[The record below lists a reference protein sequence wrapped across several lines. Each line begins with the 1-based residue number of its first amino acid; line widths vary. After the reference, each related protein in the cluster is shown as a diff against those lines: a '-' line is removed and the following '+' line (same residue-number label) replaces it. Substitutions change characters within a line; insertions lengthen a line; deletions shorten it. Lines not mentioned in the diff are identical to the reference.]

1 MATILQ
7 EMMGGLGTM
16 EFVNGAVSS
25 KEYDFLV
32 VNEAATF
39 SVLTSASGAN
49 LVTLY
54 NLSGATLANGMVIRG
69 AKGEKITAVTVTA
82 GSVLAYTNI

>member
-1 MATILQ
+1 MATIFQ

-16 EFVNGAVSS
+16 EFVNGAVTE
-25 KEYDFLV
+25 KAYDFLV

-39 SVLTSASGAN
+39 SVLTSAGGAD

-54 NLSGATLANGMVIRG
+54 ALSGASLANGMVIRG
-69 AKGEKITAVTVTA
+69 AKGEKIIEVTVTA

>member
-1 MATILQ
+1 MASVLQ

-16 EFVNGAVSS
+16 EFVNGAVTEKS
-25 KEYDFLV
+25 YDFLV

-39 SVLTSASGAN
+39 SVLTSAEGAD

-54 NLSGATLANGMVIRG
+54 NLSGASLANGMIVRG

-82 GSVLAYTNI
+82 GSVLAYSNI

>member
-7 EMMGGLGTM
+7 EIMGSVGTM
-16 EFVNGAVSS
+16 EFISGAVTE
-25 KEYDFLV
+25 KNYDFLV

-39 SVLTSASGAN
+39 TTLTSGGTD

-54 NLSGATLANGMVIRG
+54 NLSGATLASGIVIRG
-69 AKGEKITAVTVTA
+69 AKGQNITAVTVSA
-82 GSVLAYTNI
+82 GSVIGYTNI

>member
-1 MATILQ
+1 MASILQ
-7 EMMGGLGTM
+7 EMMGGLGVV
-16 EFVNGAVSS
+16 EFVNGAVTD
-25 KEYDFLV
+25 KQFDFLV

-39 SVLTSASGAN
+39 SVLTSEQGAN
-49 LVTLY
+49 LVSLY
-54 NLSGATLANGMVIRG
+54 NLSGASLANGMVIRG

>member
-1 MATILQ
+1 MASILQ

-16 EFVNGAVSS
+16 EFVNGAVSN
-25 KEYDFLV
+25 KQYDFLV
-32 VNEAATF
+32 VNEAAVF
-39 SVLTSASGAN
+39 SVLTSGSGAN
-49 LVTLY
+49 LVSLY

>member
-1 MATILQ
+1 MASILQ

-25 KEYDFLV
+25 KSYDFLV

-39 SVLTSASGAN
+39 SVLTSAGGSN

-54 NLSGATLANGMVIRG
+54 NLSGASLANGMVIRG

>member
-1 MATILQ
+1 MATIFQ

-16 EFVNGAVSS
+16 EFVNGAVTE
-25 KEYDFLV
+25 KAFDFLV

-39 SVLTSASGAN
+39 SVLTSAGGAD

-54 NLSGATLANGMVIRG
+54 ALSGASLANGMVIRG
-69 AKGEKITAVTVTA
+69 AKGEKITEVTVTA

>member
-32 VNEAATF
+32 VNTAATL
-39 SVLTSASGAN
+39 SVLTGEGGTD
-49 LVTLY
+49 LLDLY
-54 NLSGATLANGMVIRG
+54 NLSGASLASGIVIRG
-69 AKGEKITAVTVTA
+69 AKGQKITEVTVDS
-82 GSVLAYTNI
+82 GSVIGYTNI

>member
-1 MATILQ
+1 
-7 EMMGGLGTM
+7 MGGLGTM

-25 KEYDFLV
+25 KAYDFLV

-54 NLSGATLANGMVIRG
+54 GLSGATLANGMVIRG

>member
-16 EFVNGAVSS
+16 EFVNGAVTE
-25 KEYDFLV
+25 KAYDFLV
-32 VNEAATF
+32 VNEAAT
-39 SVLTSASGAN
+39 LTLLTGEGGIN
-49 LVTLY
+49 LLTLY
-54 NLSGATLANGMVIRG
+54 NLSGASLASGIIIRG
-69 AKGEKITAVTVTA
+69 AKGQKITAVTVTA

>member
-39 SVLTSASGAN
+39 SVLTSESGAN

>member
-1 MATILQ
+1 MATIFQ

-16 EFVNGAVSS
+16 EFVNGAVTE
-25 KEYDFLV
+25 KAFDFLV

-39 SVLTSASGAN
+39 SVLTSAGGSN

-54 NLSGATLANGMVIRG
+54 ALSGASLANGMVIRG

>member
-54 NLSGATLANGMVIRG
+54 NLSGASLANGMVIRG

>member
-1 MATILQ
+1 MASILQ

-25 KEYDFLV
+25 KSYDFLV
-32 VNEAATF
+32 VNEAAVF
-39 SVLTSASGAN
+39 SVLTSGSGAN

-54 NLSGATLANGMVIRG
+54 NLSGASLANGMVIRG

>member
-1 MATILQ
+1 MASILQ

-16 EFVNGAVSS
+16 EFVNGAVSN
-25 KEYDFLV
+25 KQYDFLV
-32 VNEAATF
+32 VNEAAVF
-39 SVLTSASGAN
+39 SVLTSGSGAN
-49 LVTLY
+49 LVSLY

-69 AKGEKITAVTVTA
+69 AKGEKITAVTVSG

>member
-1 MATILQ
+1 MATIFQ

-16 EFVNGAVSS
+16 EFVNGAVTE
-25 KEYDFLV
+25 KAYDFLV

-39 SVLTSASGAN
+39 SVLTSAGGAD

-54 NLSGATLANGMVIRG
+54 ALSGASLANGMVIRG
-69 AKGEKITAVTVTA
+69 AKGEKITEVTVSA